1 VLCQGPERSHH
12 QARQKE
18 KLCQVV
24 LISSFS
30 FSFVFFPPW
39 AHHQARQN
47 ELLCQVDIFF
57 FSFVFCISL
66 STEWSHHE
74 AQTTGKAR
82 CVGLNHAI

>member
-1 VLCQGPERSHH
+1 MNCS
-12 QARQKE
+12 A
-18 KLCQVV
+18 KL
-24 LISSFS
+24 IFFS
-30 FSFVFFPPW
+30 
-39 AHHQARQN
+39 
-47 ELLCQVDIFF
+47 FF